1 MRVVR
6 VEQRLGC
13 QSLLD
18 DAEGRG
24 EYDNRGP
31 ATTPAAYHFPDQE
44 SAAAVERN
52 EQHQGRQR
60 GQGHI
65 AEEEFGHKWS
75 GHQKQQYRSHPRPP
89 AGTSS
94 RSGCMRCRCAS

>member
-65 AEEEFGHKWS
+65 AGRNSATS
-75 GHQKQQYRSHPRPP
+75 GAVTKSSSTGAIRDHQPVRAVG
-89 AGTSS
+89 AG
-94 RSGCMRCRCAS
+94 A